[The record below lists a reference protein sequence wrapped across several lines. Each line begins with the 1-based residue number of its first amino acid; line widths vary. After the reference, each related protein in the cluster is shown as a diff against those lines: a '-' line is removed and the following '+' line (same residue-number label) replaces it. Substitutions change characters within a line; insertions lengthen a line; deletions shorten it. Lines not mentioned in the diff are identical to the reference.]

1 MYELDNLFLINDE
14 EEFIKN
20 RDWESNW
27 SAENIPDNSPI
38 RSILTAKEQAKLFVR
53 KTDGRVGEV
62 SLKNELKNIDHIAE
76 MKKSWAQV
84 LNELWPRPSSGTSSK
99 PPRYTK
105 FKLSKN
111 MMIYIED
118 AGWSRFKPQTVP
130 PAQPITDE
138 QAKAQTEALIQSF
151 INKINDA
158 SNKAYTLELARTW
171 PTQKNDYRRV
181 SMLHESLGLN
191 LVAEM
196 HAFGIDVDQ
205 SFWTVQHLH
214 PHGRL
219 GRVHEKARRN
229 WRPPNTEIRQATF
242 G

>member
-1 MYELDNLFLINDE
+1 MHKLDNLFSIDDE

-20 RDWESNW
+20 RDWESNR

-62 SLKNELKNIDHIAE
+62 SLKNELKNSDHIAE

-84 LNELWPRPSSGTSSK
+84 LTMLWPRPSSGTSSK

-118 AGWSRFKPQTVP
+118 AGWSRFKPQT
-130 PAQPITDE
+130 
-138 QAKAQTEALIQSF
+138 EALIQSF

-158 SNKAYTLELARTW
+158 SNKAYTLELAKTW

-219 GRVHEKARRN
+219 ERVHEKAHRK

>member
-1 MYELDNLFLINDE
+1 MYELNNLFLINDE

-62 SLKNELKNIDHIAE
+62 ILKNELKNSDHIAE

-84 LNELWPRPSSGTSSK
+84 LTMLWPRPSSGTSSK

-118 AGWSRFKPQTVP
+118 AGWSRFKPQT
-130 PAQPITDE
+130 
-138 QAKAQTEALIQSF
+138 EALIQSF

-158 SNKAYTLELARTW
+158 SNKAYTLELAKTW

-219 GRVHEKARRN
+219 ERVHEKARRN

>member
-1 MYELDNLFLINDE
+1 LFSIDDE

-38 RSILTAKEQAKLFVR
+38 RNILTAKEQAKLFVR
-53 KTDGRVGEV
+53 KTDGRVGEA
-62 SLKNELKNIDHIAE
+62 SLKNELKNSGHIAE

-84 LNELWPRPSSGTSSK
+84 LTSLWPRPSSGTSSK
-99 PPRYTK
+99 PPRYTNI
-105 FKLSKN
+105 KLSKN

-118 AGWSRFKPQTVP
+118 AGWSRFKPQTEP

-151 INKINDA
+151 INKINGA
-158 SNKAYTLELARTW
+158 SGKAYTLELAKTW
-171 PTQKNDYRRV
+171 PTQKNGYRRV
-181 SMLHESLGLN
+181 SMPHESRGLN

-219 GRVHEKARRN
+219 ERVHEKSRRDWN
-229 WRPPNTEIRQATF
+229 PPNTEIRQATF
-242 G
+242 E